1 MTEILDPNALWER
14 GVSLENAWWEF
25 EPFIDRR
32 HINLLLRDPAN
43 DPDNDPFVEQKI
55 NWAGD
60 TTERRELKFKMLK
73 HNCRGA
79 LFGRIY
85 HGELWA
91 IGFRNFPTNS
101 DTPERV
107 PRHLF
112 FLDADAGEQTPENV
126 NWAKGEVGD
135 SEHRF
140 FDIRVIQS
148 PDSES
153 SPIPQKAQTG
163 RPRKRGH
170 LESACKIARDRH
182 SNFCELSVEQAKM
195 IVEPILKTDLNN
207 PAGFEDGI
215 NSETFRRAR
224 KAVCEK
230 PPPSK

>member
-25 EPFIDRR
+25 EPFIDLR

-43 DPDNDPFVEQKI
+43 DPDNDLFVEQKI

-60 TTERRELKFKMLK
+60 TAERRELKYQMLK

-79 LFGRIY
+79 LFDKIY

-91 IGFRNFPTNS
+91 IGFRNFPTNC

-112 FLDADAGEQTPENV
+112 FLDAYAGEHTPENV

-148 PDSES
+148 PDRVVSH
-153 SPIPQKAQTG
+153 IPRKAQIG
-163 RPRKRGH
+163 RPRKRDY
-170 LESACKIARDRH
+170 LESACKIARKSH
-182 SNFCELSVEQAKM
+182 PNFCEMSVEQAKKV
-195 IVEPILKTDLNN
+195 VEPILKTDLNS

-215 NSETFRRAR
+215 NSETFRRAK
-224 KAVCEK
+224 KAVCGNT
-230 PPPSK
+230 PHSK